1 MRLLC
6 VVGAE
11 MGVVGVICWVA
22 GQTLRVLTNGA
33 NYAALST
40 MNCICLAFG
49 CSELSANRLDYLT

>member
-1 MRLLC
+1 M
-6 VVGAE
+6 VGAE
-11 MGVVGVICWVA
+11 TGVVGVMCWVA